1 MKKTDSAEAMS
12 PGRSP
17 AAPPAY
23 RDRWRSAGLRQRS
36 VMCLICAGCLIAL
49 CLNACAIG
57 PVHGVIYTGTSFAG
71 EFNPANDVP
80 REKTATGCTRSILA
94 LVSFGDSSVG
104 AVALANGISR
114 VATVDHSTTS
124 VLTFVYRDYCTIVTG
139 AGS

>member
-1 MKKTDSAEAMS
+1 MNKTDGVAPICRPEQSQK
-12 PGRSP
+12 
-17 AAPPAY
+17 APPAAY
-23 RDRWRSAGLRQRS
+23 HSGRPGFRIIWGGLLI
-36 VMCLICAGCLIAL
+36 VFCLGG
-49 CLNACAIG
+49 CAIG

-80 REKTATGCTRSILA
+80 REKTGTGCTRSILA